1 MQERVALCA
10 ESNPQGGRIALRC
23 FTLRALLDAVTV
35 VVSKRGSGLEAIAR
49 PAHQMNDGPW
59 QVDGLL
65 IPLAGE
71 WSARVEILVGDFEL
85 IRLEGPVEI
94 AP

>member
-1 MQERVALCA
+1 MRGIKSASGKRDGAPELHA
-10 ESNPQGGRIALRC
+10 
-23 FTLRALLDAVTV
+23 RALLDAVTV

-49 PAHQMNDGPW
+49 PAHQMNDGIW

-65 IPLAGE
+65 MPLAGE